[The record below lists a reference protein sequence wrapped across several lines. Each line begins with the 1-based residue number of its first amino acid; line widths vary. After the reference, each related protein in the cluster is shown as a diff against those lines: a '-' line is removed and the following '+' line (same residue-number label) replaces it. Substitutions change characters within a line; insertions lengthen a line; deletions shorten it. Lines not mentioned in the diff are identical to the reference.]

1 MVLRRHPDISLKI
14 RWIPGHQ
21 GIAGN
26 EAADEEAKAAAHG
39 NTSTMQ
45 SLPAPLRKP
54 IPKNKMS
61 TLREKYAKQKTKADR
76 AWRKSPRYS
85 RFRNIDSAPAQ
96 QAARRYRKLAT
107 SLPRKITSILT
118 QLRTGH
124 IGLNRH
130 LFNIRCIESPACPN
144 CSHPNESVH
153 HYLIRC
159 PTFQNKRETLQRS
172 TGISGTMLTAKQIL
186 SKRKNLPHLIQYL
199 NDTRRFET
207 TFGTFPD
214 VEDADE
220 EDA

>member
-1 MVLRRHPDISLKI
+1 MVLRRHPGISLKI

-39 NTSTMQ
+39 DTSTMQ
-45 SLPAPLRKP
+45 NLPAPLRKP
-54 IPKNKMS
+54 IPKNKTS
-61 TLREKYAKQKTKADR
+61 TLRENY
-76 AWRKSPRYS
+76 
-85 RFRNIDSAPAQ
+85 
-96 QAARRYRKLAT
+96 QAACRYRKLAT

-118 QLRTGH
+118 QLRTRH
-124 IGLNRH
+124 IGLNHH
-130 LFNIRCIESPACPN
+130 LFNICCIESPACPN
-144 CSHPNESVH
+144 CSHPNKSIH

-159 PTFQNKRETLQRS
+159 PTFQNKHETLQRS
-172 TGISGTMLTAKQIL
+172 MGISRTMLTAKQIL
-186 SKRKNLPHLIQYL
+186 SKQKNLPHLIQYL
-199 NDTRRFET
+199 NDTRHFKT